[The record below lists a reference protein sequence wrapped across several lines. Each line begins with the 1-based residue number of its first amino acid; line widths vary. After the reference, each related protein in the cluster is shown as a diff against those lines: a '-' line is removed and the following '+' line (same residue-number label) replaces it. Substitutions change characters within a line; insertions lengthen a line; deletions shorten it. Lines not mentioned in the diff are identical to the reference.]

1 MMLISGM
8 QMKKVDDVYVAAY
21 RSCYV
26 NIKTISSLRVIAA
39 DCKASNGDIEWWTLF
54 VFNTND
60 SEIIHLA
67 VDNPDAVYAYLLE
80 NSI

>member
-8 QMKKVDDVYVAAY
+8 QMKKVDGIYVAAY

-39 DCKASNGDIEWWTLF
+39 DCKAANGDIEWWTLF

>member
-1 MMLISGM
+1 MLVSGM
-8 QMKKVDDVYVAAY
+8 QMRLVDGVYVAAY

-39 DCKASNGDIEWWTLF
+39 DCKAANGDIEWWTLF
-54 VFNTND
+54 VFTTND

>member
-1 MMLISGM
+1 MLISGM
-8 QMKKVDDVYVAAY
+8 QMKKVDSIYVAEY

-39 DCKASNGDIEWWTLF
+39 DCKAANGDIEWWTLF
-54 VFNTND
+54 VFTMNN
-60 SEIIHLA
+60 SETIHLA
-67 VDNPDAVYAYLLE
+67 VDNPDAVYSYLLE